1 MIPRHCQLSSV
12 RFTEFILVRAT
23 NLSILM
29 INGNFCPVKLVHRKV
44 VKSGFTSSLN
54 NTCLLPNQW
63 FDRTK
68 QRTHDKDDSRLLAY
82 GYA

>member
-44 VKSGFTSSLN
+44 VKRG
-54 NTCLLPNQW
+54 LPPPSTIHVSYQTNGSIVPNKE
-63 FDRTK
+63 RMTK
-68 QRTHDKDDSRLLAY
+68 TIQDY
-82 GYA
+82 